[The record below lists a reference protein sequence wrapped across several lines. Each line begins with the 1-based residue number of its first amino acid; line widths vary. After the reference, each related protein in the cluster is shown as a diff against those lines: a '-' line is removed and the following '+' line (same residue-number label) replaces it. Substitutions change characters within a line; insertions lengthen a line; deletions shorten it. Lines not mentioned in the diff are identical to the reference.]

1 MTRHDGA
8 APPEWRQVQLAR
20 PLSAQ
25 AAVTLLDRVL
35 ADRHLGRV
43 VLETRASGGRAQLL
57 AASCHSVAISQLVES
72 LIPGSRVS
80 WAAVYRHDVD
90 ITLRLSLSR
99 PNLPLSSQRLEA
111 ITRAVL
117 AALATT
123 GADEELV
130 IQATIGP
137 RYQPSLSSGQ
147 LPRHGWRE
155 LLGLAHP
162 ADAPGLSA
170 AIRQREGQHQAGL
183 LIRLGARAASP
194 ARCRALLTSLLGA
207 LRMAEGAGLRL
218 RARQEASHRLDEI
231 HRPWQYPLTLTA
243 HELACLLGWPIGDG
257 ELPAVPG
264 EHPRLLPLPEQPGTT
279 RVFAASTDPSQPGK
293 LGISI
298 ADALHHTLLL
308 GPTGAGKSTA
318 LLHLALADIHAGRG
332 LLLID
337 PKTDLVHDLLARLPQ
352 NRRRDVVVIDPTSPT
367 PVGINPLAPASADT
381 PLARSSPELAA
392 DVVLSTFKQLYAD
405 AWGPRTEEIL
415 TSGLLT
421 LARTPGSTLV
431 DLPLLLTSPTLRA
444 RIVAAAPDP
453 LGTDQF
459 WTKYDQLSDAQR
471 LSWIAPVLNKLQAFL
486 IRPHLRAVLGQS
498 QPRVDLAQLFTRRRI
513 ILVALNRG
521 TLGPESA
528 RLLGCLIVGQIWPLI
543 LAHASLPPAR
553 RHVVSVCIDEVQDFL
568 SLPADLADALAQ
580 ARSLGVAF
588 HIAHQYRAQ
597 LPPALRAGIDANVRN
612 KIIFGLGATDAAD
625 IAKQAVELE
634 AQDFQLLP
642 RFTVYARTLHGGQ
655 PQPWALART
664 LAPPPET
671 TDAAHLKALSA
682 ARYGQDAHHVETTL
696 MQRLGLAPSA
706 NQPITEELANGTES
720 RPVPPDPKTAPETII
735 GRRPKKT
742 AKP

>member
-1 MTRHDGA
+1 MTRHGGA
-8 APPEWRQVQLAR
+8 VPPEWRQVQVAR

-43 VLETRASGGRAQLL
+43 VLETRASGGRAHLL
-57 AASCHSVAISQLVES
+57 AASCHPVAISQLVES

-80 WAAVYRHDVD
+80 RAAVYRHDVD

-99 PNLPLSSQRLEA
+99 PNLPLNSQRLEA

-162 ADAPGLSA
+162 ADVPGLSA

-218 RARQEASHRLDEI
+218 RARQEASIRLDTAR
-231 HRPWQYPLTLTA
+231 RPWQYPLTLTA

-264 EHPRLLPLPEQPGTT
+264 EHPRLLPLPEQRDTT
-279 RVFAASTDPSQPGK
+279 RVFAASADSSQPGK

-298 ADALHHTLLL
+298 ADALHHSLLL

-318 LLHLALADIHAGRG
+318 LLHLALADIHAGRS

-367 PVGINPLAPASADT
+367 PAGINPLARAPE
-381 PLARSSPELAA
+381 RSPELAA

-405 AWGPRTEEIL
+405 AWGPRTEEVL

-431 DLPLLLTSPTLRA
+431 DLPLLLTNPVLRA

-471 LSWIAPVLNKLQAFL
+471 LAWIAPVLNKLQAFL

-498 QPRVDLAQLFTRRRI
+498 QPRFDLAELFTRRRI

-528 RLLGCLIVGQIWPLI
+528 RLLGSLVVGQIWPLV
-543 LAHASLPPAR
+543 LARASLPAAH
-553 RHVVSVCIDEVQDFL
+553 RHIVSVYIDEVQDFL
-568 SLPADLADALAQ
+568 ALPADLADALAQ

-588 HIAHQYRAQ
+588 HLAHQYRAQ
-597 LPPALRAGIDANVRN
+597 LPPTLRAGIDANVRN
-612 KIIFGLGATDAAD
+612 KIYFGLGATDAAD

-682 ARYGQDAHHVETTL
+682 ARYGQDVHHVETTL

-706 NQPITEELANGTES
+706 SQPVTEKLANDAKS
-720 RPVPPDPKTAPETII
+720 RSVSPEPKTAAETII
-735 GRRPKKT
+735 GRRPRKR
-742 AKP
+742 ARP